1 MNFLMLRNNQTAA
14 QEPQSVKESRVEPNY
29 VSKAGTTLEGLISE
43 DPFPQSTPSE
53 TSNAESNE
61 FGDENGRT
69 AVSSENSNFQVDSH
83 IDVTEDAGL
92 IIIPYNK
99 AAISGTVVIA
109 RSNILD
115 RMEVVNMVSDGKK
128 VARDDSGSEEV
139 PDNWTEAP
147 DILSFRSMDRSFVFP
162 GEQIRILACL
172 SAYKQDT
179 EIITPFKV
187 AAVMNKNG
195 IGESSK
201 KQNGNI
207 EGETNPVTQTARS
220 SSADQDN
227 QHGETVMKGK
237 IDSLKDV
244 STGESLLRMEDHR
257 RQTEQLLQRFK
268 NSHFFAR
275 IAESNEPLWSKR
287 RAQEASL
294 KSSAVFEE
302 QLTGNSSETAMT
314 MKKKNPVS
322 AAIDRGHFDARTS
335 GGLAR
340 GAVKCSSLS
349 NGDIVV
355 LLQVNVGV
363 QFVTDPILEILQF
376 EKYQERKLTLEN
388 QDIPTALNQDP
399 YGELLKWLLP
409 LENSIPP
416 AARPVSPPILSTS
429 SKDWD
434 QFSFKKFVESGKS
447 GKEGLLSFRGVP
459 LQQERFSVRCGL
471 EGIFTPGRRWRRKIE
486 LIQPVEIHSFSVDCN
501 TDDLLCVH
509 VKNVSPAHTPDIV
522 VFIDAITIVFEEA
535 SKGGPPLFLPIASVE
550 SGSDYSLPNLALRRG
565 EEHSFILKPATT
577 LWKNSKGHIDSN
589 PRPSRL
595 PAGNA
600 ASTWHHSSNTE
611 GKHSGSPSDQYAVLV
626 SCRCNYT
633 ESKLFFKQ
641 PTSWRPRISRDLM
654 ISVASEMSTQTLG
667 SDGTQLPVQVLTL
680 QASNMTSEN
689 LTLIVRAPASFTSPP
704 SVVPLSSS
712 PSSPLSPFSTSAG
725 LAEGLNSDRQG
736 SPVYGLSSVS
746 LNQGEKVE
754 DGPASVSIND
764 RTVPISD
771 VPKSDL
777 GCTHLWLQSRVPL
790 GCVPSQST
798 ATVKLEVLPL
808 TDGIITLD
816 SLQIERNHLSRTLVR
831 YNFQLHLFSSHVA
844 INVVRAGLTYIP
856 EQSLKINATSSI
868 ATGIF

>member
-61 FGDENGRT
+61 FGDENGRA

-92 IIIPYNK
+92 IIIPYK
-99 AAISGTVVIA
+99 
-109 RSNILD
+109 
-115 RMEVVNMVSDGKK
+115 
-128 VARDDSGSEEV
+128 EV

-268 NSHFFAR
+268 NSHFFLR

-429 SKDWD
+429 SSIRSTSTKPTVTGSSSSQLFSFGHFRSYSMSSLPPNMTPPPAVTTPSTKPIFDPEDWD

-816 SLQIERNHLSRTLVR
+816 SLQIEVKEK
-831 YNFQLHLFSSHVA
+831 
-844 INVVRAGLTYIP
+844 GLTYIP